1 MLEKPPE
8 QNGTNMKNKNKDK
21 DMLREYNLSS
31 GVRGKYAKRYA
42 EGSNIIVLSPDV
54 SVVFRDSI
62 SVNEAL
68 RSLMKVASAV
78 RKTRR
83 TA

>member
-1 MLEKPPE
+1 MLGKPQD
-8 QNGTNMKNKNKDK
+8 QNGTNMKSKNKDK
-21 DMLREYNLSS
+21 NMLREYSFSS

-42 EGSNIIVLSPDV
+42 KGANIIVLSPDV
-54 SVVFRDSI
+54 SAVFRDSV

>member
-1 MLEKPPE
+1 MPGEQPE
-8 QNGTNMKNKNKDK
+8 QNG
-21 DMLREYNLSS
+21 
-31 GVRGKYAKRYA
+31 A
-42 EGSNIIVLSPDV
+42 NIIILSPDV
-54 SVVFRDSI
+54 SVVFKDSI

-78 RKTRR
+78 RKTHR

>member
-1 MLEKPPE
+1 MLEKLQE
-8 QNGTNMKNKNKDK
+8 QNEINMKNKNKNK
-21 DMLREYNLSS
+21 DMLPEYNFSN

-42 EGSNIIVLSPDV
+42 KGANIVVLSPDV
-54 SVVFRDSI
+54 SAVFKDSI

-78 RKTRR
+78 HKTRR